1 MSFTREE
8 ITAPVLSDF
17 CYDADAAIK
26 NMKVDLQERMN
37 AVIPVGLI
45 IESPVETIPNGWLE
59 CNGASLLRSDYPTLF
74 AIIGTTFGAAD
85 GTHFNLPDLRGYFV
99 RGMDGRTPATLSI
112 GTTKSRVAHGALSY
126 TIAGLLYDKAADA
139 VGVALP
145 ASTIPKDHYGVFGF
159 QINAAGVISVVKGAD
174 NSTGYDNEAYA
185 LSSCPDADEGNVL
198 YGAITVI
205 STATGGFVAGT
216 TLLDATGVTVKYWKF
231 NTGPDPG
238 TFNQILSS
246 TTNGAATIPF
256 ARSDTTGHRAFWR
269 DIKVG
274 SAITGTGIPANTTV
288 QAIDATEITMSAN
301 ATADG
306 QVQISITDSLG
317 LPQLDS
323 FEAHRHGFKGGA
335 DFSWLVFLLDNQY
348 ANSSAYGGNET
359 RPININ
365 AAYIIRADTI

>member
-1 MSFTREE
+1 
-8 ITAPVLSDF
+8 
-17 CYDADAAIK
+17 
-26 NMKVDLQERMN
+26 
-37 AVIPVGLI
+37 
-45 IESPVETIPNGWLE
+45 
-59 CNGASLLRSDYPTLF
+59 
-74 AIIGTTFGAAD
+74 
-85 GTHFNLPDLRGYFV
+85 
-99 RGMDGRTPATLSI
+99 
-112 GTTKSRVAHGALSY
+112 
-126 TIAGLLYDKAADA
+126 
-139 VGVALP
+139 
-145 ASTIPKDHYGVFGF
+145 
-159 QINAAGVISVVKGAD
+159 
-174 NSTGYDNEAYA
+174 
-185 LSSCPDADEGNVL
+185 L
-198 YGAITVI
+198 YGAITVK

-256 ARSDTTGHRAFWR
+256 TRSTTTGHRAFWR

-301 ATADG
+301 ATATG

-323 FEAHRHGFKGGA
+323 FEAHRHTYVGNGA
-335 DFSWLVFLLDNQY
+335 KIPFSGK
-348 ANSSAYGGNET
+348 SSYNDTTSYGGNET